1 MERQDELFG
10 QESEGKQLAVALSDV
25 RRSQLVAEARN
36 VLAEAKRGRQFPDA
50 DVKKLQQLLGE
61 MERQDQMVGQLSEGM
76 QLAIDLSQL
85 RH

>member
-1 MERQDELFG
+1 
-10 QESEGKQLAVALSDV
+10 
-25 RRSQLVAEARN
+25 
-36 VLAEAKRGRQFPDA
+36 
-50 DVKKLQQLLGE
+50 